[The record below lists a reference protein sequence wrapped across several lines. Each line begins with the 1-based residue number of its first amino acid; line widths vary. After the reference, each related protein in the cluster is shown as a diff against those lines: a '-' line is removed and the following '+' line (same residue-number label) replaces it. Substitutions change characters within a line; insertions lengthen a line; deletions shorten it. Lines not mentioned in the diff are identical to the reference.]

1 MIVINGTLAPVKRMD
16 RQSRQD
22 QAADP
27 SYILSFPTTNV
38 PPSLALISFL
48 WLWELSGGD
57 DKAHSSIRGLCQWR
71 RKWEC
76 DPSVE
81 KQRGQNTHASPWPSL
96 AAFLWAEAA
105 GAREETLAPPGKFG
119 EASWHMRAQ
128 L

>member
-1 MIVINGTLAPVKRMD
+1 MINGTLAPVKRLD

-22 QAADP
+22 QADP

-57 DKAHSSIRGLCQWR
+57 YKAHSSIRSLCQWR

-76 DPSVE
+76 GPSVE
-81 KQRGQNTHASPWPSL
+81 KQRGQNTQASPCPSL

-105 GAREETLAPPGKFG
+105 GAREQTLALPGKSG
-119 EASWHMRAQ
+119 EASWHMRAR